1 MVFKGEYEHTIDP
14 KGRMFLP
21 AKYRDAMGD
30 TIVLIKWPY
39 RRCLYAMSQEEFAR
53 FSSSLDNVPMTDEAG
68 QDVMRKIYSKSI
80 DVEMDAQKRILI
92 PQGFRAFAGLEKDV
106 IVAGVRDHLEIW
118 NRQSYNEADGSDGD
132 LRDAMNSLRGRG
144 YNV

>member
-30 TIVLIKWPY
+30 SIVLIKWPY
-39 RRCLYAMSQEEFAR
+39 RRCLYAMSQEEFSR
-53 FSSSLDNVPMTDEAG
+53 FSSSLDNVPLTDEAG
-68 QDVMRKIYSKSI
+68 QDVMRKIYSKSL

-92 PQGFRAFAGLEKDV
+92 PQGFRVFAGLEKDV

-118 NRQSYNEADGSDGD
+118 NRQSYYEADGSDDD
-132 LRDAMNSLRGRG
+132 LRSAMNSLRGRG
-144 YNV
+144 YSV